1 MIQARELP
9 IPNSGLV
16 VEGVAVSLRGIF
28 PVRERCSVVIQ
39 LFSLVWGRVFRC
51 RHKRCTSLITCRPGQ
66 PRSKVAAMTGTYFVC
81 LDCCKEFAY
90 DWENMRVIDPDPTRM
105 NRLMQKATQL

>member
-1 MIQARELP
+1 VLIEM
-9 IPNSGLV
+9 
-16 VEGVAVSLRGIF
+16 
-28 PVRERCSVVIQ
+28 
-39 LFSLVWGRVFRC
+39 FSLVWGRVFSC

-90 DWENMRVIDPDPTRM
+90 DWDKMQVIDPEPRGM
-105 NRLMQKATQL
+105 NVLFEKAT